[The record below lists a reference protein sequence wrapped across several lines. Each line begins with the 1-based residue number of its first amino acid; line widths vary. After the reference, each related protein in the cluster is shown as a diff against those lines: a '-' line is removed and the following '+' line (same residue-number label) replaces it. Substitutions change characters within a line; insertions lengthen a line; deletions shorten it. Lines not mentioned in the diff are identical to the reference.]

1 MRKSFIKNPSYI
13 SGIIA
18 LLFIITISLFIVI
31 ILIDE
36 YNFYINLFFLLVL
49 LIVYL
54 PSILTLIFLFG
65 YKINFNDEGI
75 YTTLF
80 NKNKKLISNYNE
92 IKKVEIYTLR
102 GLRIELTLNSNETI
116 ELEYRKEIVFLF
128 IDNCNEKVKE
138 YLVKYLEK
146 K

>member
-31 ILIDE
+31 ILIKE
-36 YNFYINLFFLLVL
+36 YDFYINLFFLLVL

-65 YKINFNDEGI
+65 YKINFNDEHA
-75 YTTLF
+75 
-80 NKNKKLISNYNE
+80 
-92 IKKVEIYTLR
+92 VR
-102 GLRIELTLNSNETI
+102 
-116 ELEYRKEIVFLF
+116 
-128 IDNCNEKVKE
+128 
-138 YLVKYLEK
+138 
-146 K
+146 

>member
-31 ILIDE
+31 ILIKE
-36 YNFYINLFFLLVL
+36 YDFYTNLFFLLVL